1 MSRFHFTIAGALL
14 VTTLAAFGLAAL
26 VSQSVLA
33 GSAAYTLFVGLIGL
47 ATAGAIVRPLPARAF
62 WLGMTLFGWIYWHTE
77 FEIEVRPRGG
87 GFAGG
92 GAAFYVATL
101 TGASSSEPASPSLI
115 TRQLLQIV
123 VDSQSAQRTV
133 GSRVMGQW
141 RGGTYYHGT
150 ISEMKGDEYL
160 IVWDDGSAPQWTPAS
175 GILPDSPTVL
185 VAGHSLFGG
194 LFALVGGVLS
204 AVIFG
209 RTSRAEKQ
217 PSAANSQA

>member
-1 MSRFHFTIAGALL
+1 MSRFRFTIAGALL

-33 GSAAYTLFVGLIGL
+33 GSAAYTLFVGLIAL
-47 ATAGAIVRPLPARAF
+47 ATAGAIVRPMPARAF
-62 WLGMTLFGWIYWHTE
+62 WLGMALFGWIYWHTE
-77 FEIEVRPRGG
+77 FETEVRPRGG
-87 GFAGG
+87 RVGG
-92 GAAFYVATL
+92 GGVMLYLSAF
-101 TGASSSEPASPSLI
+101 TGATVSEPSPGLI
-115 TRQLLQIV
+115 TREFLQV
-123 VDSQSAQRTV
+123 VVNSLSAQQTV

-141 RGGTYYHGT
+141 RGGSYYQGT
-150 ISEMKGDEYL
+150 ISEIKGDEYL

-175 GILPDSPTVL
+175 GILPDSPAVL

-209 RTSRAEKQ
+209 RTSPPEKKATDS
-217 PSAANSQA
+217 PS